1 MHHVGLVE
9 AMMIDRPAPVADV
22 DVRGLRQR
30 REQLVGGMGGKDGGA
45 FGCAAGSPRMAKCPS
60 YMGLKRA

>member
-9 AMMIDRPAPVADV
+9 AMVVDRAAAVADV

-30 REQLVGGMGGKDGGA
+30 RQQLVRRVRGEDGGPLV
-45 FGCAAGSPRMAKCPS
+45 CVAGSPRMAKWS
-60 YMGLKRA
+60 RYIGLKRA